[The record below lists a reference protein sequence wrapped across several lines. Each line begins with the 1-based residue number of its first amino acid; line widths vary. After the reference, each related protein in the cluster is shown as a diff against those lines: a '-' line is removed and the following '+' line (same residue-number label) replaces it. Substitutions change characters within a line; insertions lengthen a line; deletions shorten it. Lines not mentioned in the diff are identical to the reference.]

1 MLVPDRDHVL
11 RCLSAAVELLAAD
24 RADLLTDEKFLEVG
38 RELPEF
44 SGAIIAHFLV
54 DVASHRCWRTAR
66 ISRCRTAGLAAKRG
80 LWGEPPAEPPP
91 AA

>member
-54 DVASHRCWRTAR
+54 DVVASMLANGPDLALQ
-66 ISRCRTAGLAAKRG
+66 TAGLAAKRA
-80 LWGEPPAEPPP
+80 LWLDPPETPP

>member
-24 RADLLTDEKFLEVG
+24 RADLLTDEKFQEVG

-54 DVASHRCWRTAR
+54 DIASSMIAHGPDLAL
-66 ISRCRTAGLAAKRG
+66 RTAGLAAKRG